1 MRSACSGRT
10 ACARRPPMAMA
21 AAAAAATKRCMNP
34 ACGAPASVL
43 GAGGDWR
50 KGWPL
55 RSGCFALLCD
65 KCGLAYEQFVFC
77 DIFHQKESGWRD
89 CSFCGKRLHCGCV
102 ASKNSYDLLDSG
114 GVHCVTCMKN
124 SLAQSASGQ
133 VVPKLFP
140 SPINLRFFGK
150 SDELLSSRNFE
161 QPPSLTLDS
170 RNDDIAF
177 VNKSNHLFMVKG
189 IEAGQSSNILRQ
201 KEIENGSRQIKWEQP
216 TLSFGDM
223 GRPFLTRSQSAL
235 ESPQC
240 TRRDDNKDPTT
251 DSTSESFSE
260 ACLSMSLGIANNVNR
275 MEATS
280 TAERPVLLSTT
291 AIAEGRELAT
301 TLSPFQHAQRARHFL
316 TRPPRIGEGAAF
328 DPTRDMF
335 PHLRVARP
343 PADGRGRNQLLPR
356 YWPRITD
363 QELQQISGDS
373 NSTIVPLFEK
383 VLSASDAGRIG
394 RLVLPKA
401 CAEAYFPP
409 ISQPEGRPL
418 TIQDA
423 RGKEWHFQFRFW
435 PNNNSR
441 MYVLEGVTPCI
452 QSLQLQAGD
461 TVTFSRIDPG
471 GKLVMGFR
479 KATNTVSLPDS
490 QISAIANGSLLSETL
505 FSTANENIGVV
516 SGYPG
521 FLHSIKGAADL
532 HPNSL
537 YDHHMNL
544 VDGDVS
550 WNKADKF
557 GSRPDEGSLQFLQKR
572 SHNIGSKSRRF
583 LIDAED
589 AMELKL
595 TWEEA
600 QELLRPAPTAKPTVV
615 MIEDYEFEEYDEPP
629 VFAKRSIFTIRATGE
644 QDQWIQCD
652 DCSKWRRLPLNV
664 IVAPKWTCTDNSW
677 DSKCCSCSAPEE
689 LTPRELQSVLQQ
701 YEEMRRRKGS
711 YGLKLNVAEMDAS
724 SLDAFA
730 TAAVFGEVGNQGSAS
745 VATTTKHPRHRPG
758 CTCIVCIQPPSGKG
772 PKHSPACTCNVCMT
786 VRRRFKTLM
795 MRKKQRQS
803 EREEAE
809 AGKKIAWVN
818 RDEPE
823 GSSLSRSPQTLDSTR
838 DNSDVTATMLD
849 KVSDVNK
856 QGHIDVDLNLHPA
869 APAVQAAQQQ
879 PRPVSM
885 MGLLEVA
892 GRPLDNYM
900 KQNGLT
906 SLVGEQG
913 GGSSSTATVP
923 PPALVES
930 EERTSNEGLVPSAS
944 AEREPNAMAV
954 DEAGENQ
961 QDKAA
966 DDDDDAV
973 AAAAT

>member
-1 MRSACSGRT
+1 
-10 ACARRPPMAMA
+10 MAMA
-21 AAAAAATKRCMNP
+21 AAVAKRCMNP
-34 ACGAPASVL
+34 ACGAPAT

-55 RSGCFALLCD
+55 RSGAFALLCD

-114 GVHCVTCMKN
+114 GVQCVTCMRN
-124 SLAQSASGQ
+124 SAAQSASGQ

-140 SPINLRFFGK
+140 CQNNPHIFSR
-150 SDELLSSRNFE
+150 SDELLSGRKFE
-161 QPPSLTLDS
+161 QSPSLVLDS
-170 RNDDIAF
+170 RNDDLAI
-177 VNKSNHLFMVKG
+177 VNKSNHPFMVKS
-189 IEAGQSSNILRQ
+189 IEVGQSSSILRQ

-216 TLSFGDM
+216 TLSIGDM
-223 GRPFLTRSQSAL
+223 GIPFLTRSQSAL

-251 DSTSESFSE
+251 DSTTSESISE
-260 ACLSMSLGIANNVNR
+260 ACLSMSLGIANNGNK

-280 TAERPVLLSTT
+280 TVERPILSPTT
-291 AIAEGRELAT
+291 AIAEGRELT
-301 TLSPFQHAQRARHFL
+301 TALSPFQHAQRARHFL
-316 TRPPRIGEGAAF
+316 TRPPRVGEGAVF
-328 DPTRDMF
+328 DPTRDIF

-343 PADGRGRNQLLPR
+343 PAEGRGRNQLLPR
-356 YWPRITD
+356 YWPRITNH
-363 QELQQISGDS
+363 ELLQISGDS

-461 TVTFSRIDPG
+461 TVTFSRIEPG

-505 FSTANENIGVV
+505 FSTANDNLGV
-516 SGYPG
+516 
-521 FLHSIKGAADL
+521 
-532 HPNSL
+532 
-537 YDHHMNL
+537 
-544 VDGDVS
+544 
-550 WNKADKF
+550 ADKF

-572 SHNIGSKSRRF
+572 SRNIGSKSRRF

-600 QELLRPAPTAKPTVV
+600 QELLRPAPTSKPTIV

-652 DCSKWRRLPLNV
+652 NCSKWRRLPLTVV
-664 IVAPKWTCTDNSW
+664 IASKWTCTENSW
-677 DSKCCSCSAPEE
+677 DPKSCSCSAPEE
-689 LTPRELQSVLQQ
+689 LTPKELQSVLQQ
-701 YEEMRRRKGS
+701 YEEMRRRKGN

-724 SLDAFA
+724 NLDALA
-730 TAAVFGEVGNQGSAS
+730 TAAVFGDVGNQGTAS

-772 PKHSPACTCNVCMT
+772 PKHNPSCTCNVCMT

-809 AGKKIAWVN
+809 ASKKVAWMN

-823 GSSLSRSPQTLDSTR
+823 GSNLSRSPQTLDTTR
-838 DNSDVTATMLD
+838 DSSDVAMFD
-849 KVSDVNK
+849 KVADMNK
-856 QGHIDVDLNLHPA
+856 GHIDLNFHPA
-869 APAVQAAQQQ
+869 VRDDHQGQHGTQQ

-885 MGLLEVA
+885 MGLMEVA
-892 GRPLDNYM
+892 SRPLDNYM

-906 SLVGEQG
+906 SLAGDQG

-923 PPALVES
+923 PAPVES
-930 EERTSNEGLVPSAS
+930 EERTSNEVRVAS
-944 AEREPNAMAV
+944 VEREREPDAMAV
-954 DEAGENQ
+954 DEVGDNQNQ
-961 QDKAA
+961 QDKSAV
-966 DDDDDAV
+966 DD
-973 AAAAT
+973 AAAT